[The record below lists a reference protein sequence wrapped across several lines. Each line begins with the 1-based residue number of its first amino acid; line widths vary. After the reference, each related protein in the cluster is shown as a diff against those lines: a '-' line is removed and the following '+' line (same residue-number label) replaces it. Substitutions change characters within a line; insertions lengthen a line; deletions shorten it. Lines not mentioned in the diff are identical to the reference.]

1 MRKLPS
7 LLLLLGVLLLLA
19 GLFLAE
25 PPHPTRAQTEP
36 TPFPLYALPDARLS
50 VAQASNTL
58 AIGRDNITLV
68 AANMFS
74 NSVALINLPQT
85 TLRAEV
91 PVGIDPR
98 SVALTNDGTRAVSAN
113 RGDGTLSLIDLTTRS
128 AIPIPVGGLWP
139 YGIVIGTNDV
149 AYVTLQ
155 GSGEVIAVDLVTQQV
170 TQRIPV
176 GPFPSG
182 IALWGDFLYVTHF
195 WDGTVSLIYL
205 PEGRVVQTVSSGRDT
220 SASSAIEID
229 ITRGLAYLPQT
240 RSYADNPTPTFDSR
254 ILPVVNVLALHDLS
268 LLRESRIALD
278 TADRPVNMPLAL
290 ALDRFRERIYTANAG
305 SDSVSVIDLNTG
317 LALANIEV
325 GANPRGLL
333 LNRDNSLLLVNNALD
348 GTLSVVDTRD
358 FNVRDNLPISD
369 FNVPVDRLVAATL
382 FHSASDERMQ
392 YGGAMSC
399 ANCHFDGMSDGRVW
413 ETSAGTLRNTPL
425 LYNLLETPPYTWENT
440 WDELADL
447 ELHLRSMQY
456 GSGLITNS
464 DVNESAGVPHA
475 GRSLDLD
482 SLTDYL
488 ATLSGPPNTLELD
501 PAQVEQGAAVFEAQ
515 ECGACHLGASGSD
528 LQIHDVGTG
537 STFGT
542 PTLRWLGL
550 SAPYLHDGRA
560 ETLRDVFLLPGDHAL
575 VQSVS
580 LPDIDALT
588 IYLLSWNQ

>member
-1 MRKLPS
+1 MHKLPS
-7 LLLLLGVLLLLA
+7 LLLLTGVLLLMT
-19 GLFLAE
+19 GLMLLDDPA
-25 PPHPTRAQTEP
+25 PTLAQTEP

-50 VAQASNTL
+50 VAQSSNTL

-74 NSVALINLPQT
+74 NSVAIINLPQT
-85 TLRAEV
+85 TLRAEI

-113 RGDGTLSLIDLTTRS
+113 RGDGTLSLIDLAAQNATSIT
-128 AIPIPVGGLWP
+128 VGGLWP
-139 YGIVIGTNDV
+139 YGVVIDTNDMT
-149 AYVTLQ
+149 YVTLQ
-155 GSGEVIAVDLVTQQV
+155 GSAEVIAVDLTTQQV

-176 GPFPSG
+176 HPFPSG

-195 WDGTVSLIYL
+195 WDGTISLIYL
-205 PEGRVVQTVSSGRDT
+205 PEGRVVQTVSMGQDI
-220 SASSAIEID
+220 SAASAIEID

-240 RSYADNPTPTFDSR
+240 RSFAANPAPTFDSR

-268 LLRESRIALD
+268 LLQENRIALD

-290 ALDRFRERIYTANAG
+290 ALDRFRERVYVANAG

-317 LALANIEV
+317 LALAHIEV
-325 GANPRGLL
+325 GANPRGLI

-348 GTLSVVDTRD
+348 GTLSVVDTRN
-358 FNVRDNLPISD
+358 FEVRDNLPISD

-382 FHSASDERMQ
+382 FHSASDARMN

-425 LYNLLETPPYTWENT
+425 LYNLLETPPYTWDNT

-447 ELHLRSMQY
+447 ELHLRRLQY
-456 GSGLITNS
+456 GSGLITNGA
-464 DVNESAGVPHA
+464 VNEPAGVPHA

-488 ATLSGPPNTLELD
+488 ATLSGPPNLLVLD
-501 PAQVEQGAAVFEAQ
+501 AARVERGAAVFAAQ
-515 ECGACHLGASGSD
+515 GCGSCHLGASGSD

-537 STFGT
+537 GTFGT
-542 PTLRWLGL
+542 PTLRWLWL

-560 ETLRDVFLLPGDHAL
+560 ATLRDVFLVPGDHAL
-575 VQSVS
+575 IQSVQ
-580 LPDIDALT
+580 LDDIDALMT
-588 IYLLSWNQ
+588 YLLSWNQ